1 MAEDNPLRLLWGF
14 KAIGAYVGVD
24 DRKAQYL
31 VRSGKL
37 PAKKV
42 GKNYVSSETV
52 LSEHL
57 EGQLRACF
65 PHGEGK

>member
-42 GKNYVSSETV
+42 GKNYVSSEAD
-52 LSEHL
+52 LRSAL
-57 EGQLRACF
+57 QLTEA
-65 PHGEGK
+65 K